1 MSDITITK
9 EEAKLIMINLRIA
22 QLSLKN
28 SIELMDKNDRSLDK
42 FKEILQDSILFSDVL
57 EERIDGK

>member
-1 MSDITITK
+1 MDKIVLTK

-22 QLSLKN
+22 QLSLKS
-28 SIELMDKNDRSLDK
+28 SIELMDKDDRCLNK

>member
-22 QLSLKN
+22 QLSLK
-28 SIELMDKNDRSLDK
+28 SSVELMDKDDRFLDK
-42 FKEILQDSILFSDVL
+42 FKAILQDSILFADIL
-57 EERIDGK
+57 EERIDGE

>member
-1 MSDITITK
+1 MDKIVLTK

-28 SIELMDKNDRSLDK
+28 SIELMDKDDRCLNK

>member
-1 MSDITITK
+1 MDKIVLTK

-28 SIELMDKNDRSLDK
+28 SIELMDKDDRSLDK
-42 FKEILQDSILFSDVL
+42 FKEILQDSILFSELL
-57 EERIDGK
+57 EVKLNGE

>member
-28 SIELMDKNDRSLDK
+28 SVELMAKDDRCLDK
-42 FKEILQDSILFSDVL
+42 FKEILQDSILLADIL
-57 EERIDGK
+57 EERLDGE

>member
-1 MSDITITK
+1 MDKIVLTK

-22 QLSLKN
+22 QLSLKS
-28 SIELMDKNDRSLDK
+28 SIELMDKDDRSLDK

>member
-1 MSDITITK
+1 MDKIVLTK

-28 SIELMDKNDRSLDK
+28 SIELMDKDDRSLDK